1 MGAGKKFLYQT
12 GNRLVARAEEI
23 QEAYNSLA
31 ISNKNFNIDSG
42 IELIIFQIIFIQP
55 YINSSIQNNI

>member
-12 GNRLVARAEEI
+12 GNRLVASAEEI